1 VVIKACDVD
10 ENSPACFRK
19 PIAQGHAKFQ
29 MGELDKFMDMITKT
43 GEKEHGRDF
52 FKL

>member
-1 VVIKACDVD
+1 VKVD
-10 ENSPACFRK
+10 ENSPACFTK
-19 PIAQGHAKFQ
+19 PIAQGHAKKR

-43 GEKEHGRDF
+43 GEKERGRGF

>member
-1 VVIKACDVD
+1 VVIRACDVD

-19 PIAQGHAKFQ
+19 PIAQGHAKKQ
-29 MGELDKFMDMITKT
+29 IRELDEFMDMITKI